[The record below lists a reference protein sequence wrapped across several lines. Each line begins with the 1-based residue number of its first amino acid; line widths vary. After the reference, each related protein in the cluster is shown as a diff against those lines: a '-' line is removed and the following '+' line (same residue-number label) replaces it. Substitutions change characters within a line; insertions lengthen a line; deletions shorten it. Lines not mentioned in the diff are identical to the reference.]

1 MGFCYELSESI
12 EQVKLI
18 FFFIPLRLI
27 CFLYENIAN

>member
-18 FFFIPLRLI
+18 FFFSPSLFDGFSLSMKK
-27 CFLYENIAN
+27 